1 MSWGKWI
8 VLSFV
13 MFALFI
19 GTLVVICVKQDL
31 NLVSGNYYQEELAY
45 QQQIERLENANK
57 LKQQPRMMIVG
68 QDLEIQFDGFKS
80 LDEGQ
85 VDLFRPSDTRFDK
98 KFILQNSNGE
108 RQLFDISM
116 LPKGMYHAKMKWS
129 MNGKEYFVEQSITL

>member
-1 MSWGKWI
+1 
-8 VLSFV
+8 
-13 MFALFI
+13 
-19 GTLVVICVKQDL
+19 
-31 NLVSGNYYQEELAY
+31 
-45 QQQIERLENANK
+45 
-57 LKQQPRMMIVG
+57 VG